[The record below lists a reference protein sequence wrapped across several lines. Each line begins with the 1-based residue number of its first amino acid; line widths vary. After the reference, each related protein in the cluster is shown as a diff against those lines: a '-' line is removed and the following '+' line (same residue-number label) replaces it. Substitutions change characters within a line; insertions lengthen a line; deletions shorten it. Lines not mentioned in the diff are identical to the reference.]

1 VCLVRD
7 SWDGNNLKFI
17 FKRIVDSRTMA
28 LWLEVVQIA
37 SDLHF
42 SEKEYAII
50 WQFATSGKYS
60 VQTLYAVINDRG
72 LSKFI
77 LQ

>member
-1 VCLVRD
+1 
-7 SWDGNNLKFI
+7 
-17 FKRIVDSRTMA
+17 MA